1 MVLQRPLTIQRRIEK
16 LKAERGEDYSDD
28 AEDVQELRNEMGELR
43 STLRKDCEVITDRIK
58 EWTKNIEN
66 QGSLQQL
73 SEPNEKQLAWN
84 LYELLD
90 K

>member
-66 QGSLQQL
+66 
-73 SEPNEKQLAWN
+73 
-84 LYELLD
+84 
-90 K
+90 